1 MKALAVCVLIYLLL
15 FTDLIAFIHVDS
27 WQLPLWIADI
37 SWAGLELVGALAA
50 IVAVVAVVAVVA
62 LITIGLVGAGVV
74 ALVGTV
80 LALLFGSIMIAW
92 PLLFVAVLCWLV
104 ADHKK
109 VAS

>member
-1 MKALAVCVLIYLLL
+1 MKAIAICVLIYLLL
-15 FTDLIAFIHVDS
+15 FTDFIAFIHVDS

-50 IVAVVAVVAVVA
+50 IITVVAVVA
-62 LITIGLVGAGVV
+62 LVTMGLVGAGIV

-80 LALLFGSIMIAW
+80 LALLFGSLMIAW

-104 ADHKK
+104 ADNKK

>member
-1 MKALAVCVLIYLLL
+1 MKAIAICVLIYLLL
-15 FTDLIAFIHVDS
+15 FTDFIAFIHVDS

-37 SWAGLELVGALAA
+37 SWAGLELVGALAV
-50 IVAVVAVVAVVA
+50 IVAVVAVVALV
-62 LITIGLVGAGVV
+62 TMGLVGAGIV

-80 LALLFGSIMIAW
+80 LALLFGSLMIAW

-104 ADHKK
+104 ADNKK

>member
-1 MKALAVCVLIYLLL
+1 MKALAVCVIIYLLL
-15 FTDLIAFIHVDS
+15 FTDLITFVQIDS

-50 IVAVVAVVAVVA
+50 IIVVVAVVA
-62 LITIGLVGAGVV
+62 LITMGLVGAGVV
-74 ALVGTV
+74 ALAGTV

-104 ADHKK
+104 ADNKK

>member
-1 MKALAVCVLIYLLL
+1 LKAIAICVLIYLLL
-15 FTDLIAFIHVDS
+15 FTDFIAFIHVDS

-50 IVAVVAVVAVVA
+50 IVAVVAVVALV
-62 LITIGLVGAGVV
+62 TMGLVGVGVV

-80 LALLFGSIMIAW
+80 LALLFGSLMIAW
-92 PLLFVAVLCWLV
+92 PLLLVAVLCWLV
-104 ADHKK
+104 ADNKK

>member
-1 MKALAVCVLIYLLL
+1 MKAIAICVLIYLLL
-15 FTDLIAFIHVDS
+15 FTDFIAFIHVDS

-50 IVAVVAVVAVVA
+50 IVAVVAVVALV
-62 LITIGLVGAGVV
+62 TMGLVGVGVV

-80 LALLFGSIMIAW
+80 LALLFGSLMIAW

-104 ADHKK
+104 ADNKK

>member
-1 MKALAVCVLIYLLL
+1 MKAIAICVLIYLLL
-15 FTDLIAFIHVDS
+15 FTDFIAFIHVDS

-37 SWAGLELVGALAA
+37 SWAGLELVGALAV
-50 IVAVVAVVAVVA
+50 IIAVVAVVA
-62 LITIGLVGAGVV
+62 LVTMGLVGAGVV

-80 LALLFGSIMIAW
+80 LALLFGSLMIAW

-104 ADHKK
+104 ADNKK

>member
-37 SWAGLELVGALAA
+37 SWAGLELVGALAV
-50 IVAVVAVVAVVA
+50 IVAVVAVVALV
-62 LITIGLVGAGVV
+62 TMGLVGAGIV

-80 LALLFGSIMIAW
+80 LALLFGSLMIAW

-104 ADHKK
+104 ADNKK

>member
-1 MKALAVCVLIYLLL
+1 MKAIAICVLFYLLL
-15 FTDLIAFIHVDS
+15 FTDFIAFIHVDS

-50 IVAVVAVVAVVA
+50 IITVVAVVA
-62 LITIGLVGAGVV
+62 LVTMGLVGAGIV

-80 LALLFGSIMIAW
+80 LALLFGSLMIAW

-104 ADHKK
+104 IDNKK

>member
-15 FTDLIAFIHVDS
+15 FTDFMAFIHVDS

-50 IVAVVAVVAVVA
+50 IVAVVAVVALV
-62 LITIGLVGAGVV
+62 TTGLVGVGVV

-80 LALLFGSIMIAW
+80 LALLFGSLMIAW

-104 ADHKK
+104 ADNKK

>member
-1 MKALAVCVLIYLLL
+1 MKALAVCVIIYLLL
-15 FTDLIAFIHVDS
+15 FTDLITFVQIDS

-50 IVAVVAVVAVVA
+50 IVAVVA
-62 LITIGLVGAGVV
+62 LITMGLVGAGVV
-74 ALVGTV
+74 ALAGTV

-104 ADHKK
+104 ADNKK

>member
-15 FTDLIAFIHVDS
+15 FTDFIAFIHVDS

-50 IVAVVAVVAVVA
+50 IVAVVAVVALV
-62 LITIGLVGAGVV
+62 TMGLVGAGIV

-80 LALLFGSIMIAW
+80 LALLFGSLMIAW

-104 ADHKK
+104 ADNKK

>member
-1 MKALAVCVLIYLLL
+1 MKAIAICVLIYLLL
-15 FTDLIAFIHVDS
+15 FTDFIAFIHVDS

-50 IVAVVAVVAVVA
+50 IITVVAVVA
-62 LITIGLVGAGVV
+62 LVTMGLVGAGIV

-80 LALLFGSIMIAW
+80 LALLFGSLMIAW

-104 ADHKK
+104 IDNKK

>member
-1 MKALAVCVLIYLLL
+1 MKAIAICVLIYLLL
-15 FTDLIAFIHVDS
+15 FTDFIAFIHVDS

-50 IVAVVAVVAVVA
+50 IVAVVAVVALV
-62 LITIGLVGAGVV
+62 TMGLVGAGGV

-80 LALLFGSIMIAW
+80 LALLFGSLMIAW

-104 ADHKK
+104 ADNKK

>member
-1 MKALAVCVLIYLLL
+1 MKAIAICVLIYLLL
-15 FTDLIAFIHVDS
+15 FTDFIAFIHVDS

-50 IVAVVAVVAVVA
+50 IVAVVAVVALV
-62 LITIGLVGAGVV
+62 TMGLVGVGVV

-80 LALLFGSIMIAW
+80 LALLFGSLMIAW
-92 PLLFVAVLCWLV
+92 PLLLVAVLCWLV
-104 ADHKK
+104 ADNKK

>member
-1 MKALAVCVLIYLLL
+1 MKALAVCVFIYLLL
-15 FTDLIAFIHVDS
+15 FTDLITFVQIDS

-50 IVAVVAVVAVVA
+50 IVAVVA
-62 LITIGLVGAGVV
+62 LITMGLAGAGVV
-74 ALVGTV
+74 ALAGTV

-104 ADHKK
+104 ADNKK

>member
-1 MKALAVCVLIYLLL
+1 MKAIAICVLIYLLL
-15 FTDLIAFIHVDS
+15 FTDFIAFIHVDS

-50 IVAVVAVVAVVA
+50 IVAVVAVVALV
-62 LITIGLVGAGVV
+62 TMGLVGAGVV

-80 LALLFGSIMIAW
+80 LALLFGSLMIAW

-104 ADHKK
+104 ADNKK

>member
-1 MKALAVCVLIYLLL
+1 MKAIAICVLIYLLL
-15 FTDLIAFIHVDS
+15 FTDFIAFIHVDS

-50 IVAVVAVVAVVA
+50 IVAVVAVVALV
-62 LITIGLVGAGVV
+62 TMGLVGAGIV

-80 LALLFGSIMIAW
+80 LALLFGSLMIAW

-104 ADHKK
+104 ADNKK

>member
-1 MKALAVCVLIYLLL
+1 MKTIAICVLIYLLL
-15 FTDLIAFIHVDS
+15 FTDFIAFIDVDS

-50 IVAVVAVVAVVA
+50 IVAVVTVVA
-62 LITIGLVGAGVV
+62 LVTMGLVGAGIV

-80 LALLFGSIMIAW
+80 LALLFGSLMIAW
-92 PLLFVAVLCWLV
+92 PLLFIAVLCWLI
-104 ADHKK
+104 ADNKK

>member
-1 MKALAVCVLIYLLL
+1 MKALAVCVFIYLLL
-15 FTDLIAFIHVDS
+15 FTDLITFVQIDS

-50 IVAVVAVVAVVA
+50 IIAVVA
-62 LITIGLVGAGVV
+62 LITMGLVGAGVV
-74 ALVGTV
+74 ALAGTV

-104 ADHKK
+104 ADNKK